1 MSLPK
6 SSENRKSNKN
16 GSSKTKSI
24 IKLGKNILFI
34 FTFHSQ
40 KNNRI
45 LKLWVQPK
53 IKENGLKNKIRN
65 INNKMMMTYVN
76 IIKSFGEI

>member
-1 MSLPK
+1 MSLSK

-34 FTFHSQ
+34 FTFHPR
-40 KNNRI
+40 KI
-45 LKLWVQPK
+45 TEYLKYGFNPK
-53 IKENGLKNKIRN
+53 
-65 INNKMMMTYVN
+65 
-76 IIKSFGEI
+76 